1 MDADG
6 SPLREAKIV
15 ISNSRSRVSFS
26 KNEAIFRSV
35 VSSGPHTVTVTAPG
49 FREKTVE
56 VVVVDGRLSHVT
68 VVMGARHASDVHTE
82 NWLKNLCVTHQ
93 SIATVIK

>member
-6 SPLREAKIV
+6 TPLREAKVV
-15 ISNSRSRVSFS
+15 ISNSRSKVTFS

-35 VSSGPHTVTVTAPG
+35 VPSGSHTVTVTAPG
-49 FREKTVE
+49 FGEKTVD
-56 VVVVDGRLSHVT
+56 VVVADSRLSHVT
-68 VVMGARHASDVHTE
+68 IVMGARHVSDMQTE
-82 NWLKNLCVTHQ
+82 SWLKNLCVTHQ